1 LDVSWLV
8 RRLTDKLDKSS
19 QSSDLYSSRMFWLNI
34 IFACAYGS
42 AGMGGGE
49 TVAGLTALNFAVSHS
64 KSRYALF
71 GLATLSCWC
80 HQTPSTDEEEFTW
93 QNEQN
98 ELRRFSR
105 GWTFNLLWIYASK
118 SRQHYPAIAK
128 RSNGNWQA

>member
-19 QSSDLYSSRMFWLNI
+19 QSSDLYSSHMFWLNI

-64 KSRYALF
+64 NPAMPFS
-71 GLATLSCWC
+71 GLPPC
-80 HQTPSTDEEEFTW
+80 HVGVIKRHRQM
-93 QNEQN
+93 
-98 ELRRFSR
+98 RRNSH
-105 GWTFNLLWIYASK
+105 GKTSK
-118 SRQHYPAIAK
+118 TS
-128 RSNGNWQA
+128 